1 MCPALQQRLCG
12 TLRPRR
18 AKKRAKKTDK
28 ETDKE
33 TDRNTAKKNHMERT
47 VADVR
52 MAIANHSGLLH
63 PLRLRASRSARRSPH
78 NLARTTAMPR
88 TSRPF
93 CCGR

>member
-1 MCPALQQRLCG
+1 MCPALQQRLCDA
-12 TLRPRR
+12 LRPRG
-18 AKKRAKKTDK
+18 AKKTDSK
-28 ETDKE
+28 TD
-33 TDRNTAKKNHMERT
+33 KKNHTERT

-52 MAIANHSGLLH
+52 MAIAKRSGQPP